1 VRTNAFRFASFG
13 QLVALALCLSTPFF
27 ATLAQEE
34 EAAIIT
40 DGSLGQ
46 LDKDSSNFSQALAF
60 YVSGLIHRAHEDK
73 DLALDDFEKVIQ
85 LDPTREELGEMI
97 AQEYFRANNYKKAA
111 EVLELSLKQNSESV
125 LFWSLLSIAYRADE
139 QWDKSTEAAER
150 TLKLDPTRFT
160 AYEVL
165 YEIALEQK
173 KPDRARKVLNRAAK
187 QKTEDYQYWLKLA
200 DLHTTLSSKE
210 PTVGLSKEEI
220 AKFYEKAV
228 HLQPDDP
235 AVLARVADFHTL
247 HQNIPQA
254 IELYKK
260 ILEKQP
266 HAENIRLK
274 LALSYVAKEDG
285 KQAVQI
291 LEEIVQHEPFR
302 FQVFTLIGELYEELK
317 DHDHALANY
326 RLSLSAN
333 PNQLVPHLK
342 IALLEI
348 KNKNSTEAIKQL
360 EEAQSKFPATPQIP
374 YFFGLA
380 YSDAK
385 NHTKA
390 VESFEECARLAQS
403 SNPEMLD
410 SVFYFYYGAALERSG
425 NFDQA
430 VTQFKKVIDL
440 NPDYVDAYNY
450 LGFMYADKNIKL
462 DEALQLI
469 EKALA
474 YEPEN
479 GAFLDSLG
487 WVYYHQG
494 KLDKALAYLKSSAKL
509 IGNDPVVFDHLA
521 DVYQKMGKHLEAAE
535 YYEKALG
542 LDPDNKELKT
552 KLENVRKDISHNP
565 VTNSSHNSSPTTP
578 ASEKAPSK
586 SDNP

>member
-1 VRTNAFRFASFG
+1 VRTINFRLASFG
-13 QLVALALCLSTPFF
+13 QLVALILCLLTPVL
-27 ATLAQEE
+27 TTSAQEE
-34 EAAIIT
+34 DAAIVT

-73 DLALDDFEKVIQ
+73 DLALNDFEKVIQ

-111 EVLELSLKQNSESV
+111 EVLELSIKQNPQSV
-125 LFWSLLSIAYRADE
+125 LFWSLLSVAYRADE
-139 QWDKSTEAAER
+139 QWDKSTEAAEQ

-173 KPDRARKVLNRAAK
+173 KPDRARKALNRASK

-200 DLHTTLSSKE
+200 DLYTNLSHKE
-210 PTVGLSKEEI
+210 PSVGLSKEEI
-220 AKFYEKAV
+220 TKIYEKAV
-228 HLQPDDP
+228 QLQPNDP
-235 AVLARVADFHTL
+235 SVLARVADFHTL
-247 HQNIPQA
+247 HQNIPKA

-317 DHDHALANY
+317 DHDRALANY

-348 KNKNSTEAIKQL
+348 KSKNSLDAIKQL
-360 EEAQSKFPATPQIP
+360 EEAKAKFPTTPQIP

-380 YSDAK
+380 YSDSK
-385 NHTKA
+385 NHPKA
-390 VESFEECARLAQS
+390 VEAFEECARLAQS

-494 KLDKALAYLKSSAKL
+494 KLDKALAYLKHSAKL

-535 YYEKALG
+535 YYEKALT

-552 KLENVRKDISHNP
+552 KLDNARKDISSNP
-565 VTNSSHNSSPTTP
+565 VTNSSLNSSPPPPAPEETP
-578 ASEKAPSK
+578 AKGQ
-586 SDNP
+586 